1 MNSVK
6 ICYLLNLHAFS
17 KFSASNVHVVTTQKR
32 ICQIISRNENMLKF
46 MCEVEKNSYTHL
58 EKSIIHSLK
67 AKIDTKL
74 EGKKKQMQIH

>member
-1 MNSVK
+1 
-6 ICYLLNLHAFS
+6 
-17 KFSASNVHVVTTQKR
+17 
-32 ICQIISRNENMLKF
+32 MLKF

-74 EGKKKQMQIH
+74 EGEKRLENMYLFDMVKKLMA

>member
-1 MNSVK
+1 
-6 ICYLLNLHAFS
+6 
-17 KFSASNVHVVTTQKR
+17 
-32 ICQIISRNENMLKF
+32 MLKF

-74 EGKKKQMQIH
+74 EGEKRQMQIHETWKAEEKQI

>member
-1 MNSVK
+1 
-6 ICYLLNLHAFS
+6 
-17 KFSASNVHVVTTQKR
+17 
-32 ICQIISRNENMLKF
+32 MLKF
-46 MCEVEKNSYTHL
+46 MCEVEKNSYKHL